1 MVTGPSL
8 MGEKPTSPEKW
19 GVYWWVVIT
28 VVIVLDTAFPRKT
41 SRLVAAGCGALRV
54 ELKSGV

>member
-8 MGEKPTSPEKW
+8 VGEKLTLPVKW

-28 VVIVLDTAFPRKT
+28 VVIALDTAFPRKT
-41 SRLVAAGCGALRV
+41 SKLVAAGCCTLRV
-54 ELKSGV
+54 ELKSGI